1 MFRFR
6 DYIRGTFMKIRNFV
20 IFAAI
25 LIAVATTSFGQLSM
39 AKADWARGPVQFLMT
54 KEDQAAWNALKSDA
68 EADQFIAL
76 FWARRDPTP
85 GTPRNEM
92 REEFDRRVQTADQ
105 TFATARQRGA
115 LTDRGKVLVLFGAP
129 TRAVRSGGSGGIA
142 GTTSPAGSIAGR
154 TTDTEAEDTATAE
167 RQMWTYE
174 GAAAEKLF
182 SAPKVEL
189 RFIDRSGTHDLRM
202 ETPRIDFTA
211 AQQRVVTGAITQPN
225 LTSATMQQKPVP
237 APQAQPV
244 AAAPEVPMTTLR
256 TAALETA
263 VADAKTQKAPGKA
276 MISYAEFVAPTGD
289 YYVPIEL
296 YVPGS
301 ANLATD
307 AADTFFG
314 VIEDATGKRVMAFEE
329 PAKLT
334 ASKTDYFV
342 DRSLNLP
349 SGKYTA
355 TFGLAKAGTPVIVTS
370 APLELNALTKESTG
384 TSHLILSNNI
394 YEMAEAAPVKS
405 PFAFGKLKIVPKA
418 NYVFSNKDEL
428 GYFVEVHNPG
438 IDPASNL
445 PKLQMKLDL
454 LDSKGKALAG
464 APLSDA
470 QALPL
475 SGQVGP
481 GQYAIINGIPLA
493 QLSKPL
499 APGEYT
505 LRMKIVDTISKQSYN
520 LEQKF
525 KISV

>member
-6 DYIRGTFMKIRNFV
+6 DYIRGVFMITRN
-20 IFAAI
+20 IIILAAI
-25 LIAVATTSFGQLSM
+25 LIAVAATSFSQLSM

-54 KEDQAAWNALKSDA
+54 KEDLAAWNALKSDA

-85 GTPRNEM
+85 GTPQNEM
-92 REEFDRRVQTADQ
+92 REEFDRRVQYADQ
-105 TFATARQRGA
+105 TFGTARQRGA

-129 TRAVRSGGSGGIA
+129 IRAVRSGGPGGIA
-142 GTTSPAGSIAGR
+142 GTTSPSSSISGR
-154 TTDTEAEDTATAE
+154 TTDTEAEDTSTAE
-167 RQMWTYE
+167 PQMWTYE
-174 GAAAEKLF
+174 SASAEKLF
-182 SAPKVEL
+182 GAPKVEF
-189 RFIDRSGTHDLRM
+189 RFIDRAGTRDLRM
-202 ETPRIDFTA
+202 ETPRIDFAA
-211 AQQRVVTGAITQPN
+211 AQQRVVTGAIAQPN
-225 LTSATMQQKPVP
+225 LTTATMQQKP
-237 APQAQPV
+237 APTAQPQPL
-244 AAAPEVPMTTLR
+244 AAAPEAPMTTLK

-276 MISYAEFVAPTGD
+276 LISYAEFVAPTGD
-289 YYVPIEL
+289 YFVPIEI
-296 YVPGS
+296 YVPAS
-301 ANLATD
+301 AGLAAD

-314 VIEDATGKRVMAFEE
+314 VIEDTSGKRVMAFEE
-329 PAKLT
+329 PAKLP
-334 ASKTDYFV
+334 ASKNDYYV
-342 DRSLNLP
+342 DRTLNLP

-355 TFGLAKAGTPVIVTS
+355 TFGLAKAGAPVIITS
-370 APLELNALTKESTG
+370 APLDLTALTKESTG

-394 YEMAEAAPVKS
+394 YELTEAAPVKS

-418 NYVFSNKDEL
+418 NFVFSNKDEL

-445 PKLQMKLDL
+445 PKLQMKMDL

-499 APGEYT
+499 EPGEYT

-525 KISV
+525 RITA